1 MEKKK
6 TMLLDWMRKVHQL
19 EYAHCYQSEYYRKIE
34 KRIGISAFV
43 LSTMVAFSYKFPEIK
58 NEWFNTYLF
67 FLDKD
72 YFLPFLL
79 FIVALFTGLQTF
91 LKPNEKSD
99 IHRKLGL
106 EYEKIRHTIEITLTK
121 EESEL
126 NIDRD
131 ILKIKKSWDSMNTI
145 YVMERYFAEAKNKVK
160 KFEKYPKELSFL
172 EDVK

>member
-6 TMLLDWMRKVHQL
+6 TMLLDWMRKIHQL

-34 KRIGISAFV
+34 KKIGILAFV
-43 LSTMVAFSYKFPEIK
+43 LSTMVAFSYKFPSIE

-67 FLDKD
+67 FLNKE

-79 FIVALFTGLQTF
+79 FVVALLTGLQTF

-106 EYEKIRHTIEITLTK
+106 EYEKTRHTIEITLVK

-131 ILKIKKSWDSMNTI
+131 ILKIKKTWDSINPV
-145 YVMERYFAEAKNKVK
+145 YVMKKYFIEGKNKVK
-160 KFEKYPKELSFL
+160 SLKKYPKELSFL
-172 EDVK
+172 EDIK

>member
-43 LSTMVAFSYKFPEIK
+43 LSSMVAFSYKFPEIK

-126 NIDRD
+126 NTFTIFL
-131 ILKIKKSWDSMNTI
+131 IFFPKIVWSIVKSSNRTFPWSVSTFSLPRKHI
-145 YVMERYFAEAKNKVK
+145 FPV
-160 KFEKYPKELSFL
+160 PI
-172 EDVK
+172 